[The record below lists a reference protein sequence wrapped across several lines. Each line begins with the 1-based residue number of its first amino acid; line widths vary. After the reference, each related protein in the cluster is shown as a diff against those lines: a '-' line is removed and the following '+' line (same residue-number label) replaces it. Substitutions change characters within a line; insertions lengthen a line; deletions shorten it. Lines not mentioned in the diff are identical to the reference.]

1 MKEKKMKKKSVD
13 TTEESTGTPEGGVV
27 PPVKEYSG
35 SPFWPGEVLSEGGVM
50 LLTIAMLFFFGAIL
64 PAPLG
69 EEANPMKTLHPI
81 YPEWYLLSV
90 FGFVRLWVW
99 DLGPIPAKLIGLI
112 APLGIGVLILLL
124 PFFDKWDKGSGE
136 GQLKH
141 ILRRKWGAIIGIGIL
156 AIIVFMSAM
165 AVMLEKGIV
174 SVG

>member
-1 MKEKKMKKKSVD
+1 MRELE
-13 TTEESTGTPEGGVV
+13 TEEKEVEVIEKYGTSEGGVI

-50 LLTIAMLFFFGAIL
+50 LLTIALLFFLGAIL

-90 FGFVRLWVW
+90 FGFVRFWVW
-99 DLGPIPAKLIGLI
+99 DLGPIPAKLIGLL
-112 APLGIGVLILLL
+112 APLVVGIFILLL
-124 PFFDKWDKGSGE
+124 PFYDTWDKGAGE

-141 ILRRKWGAIIGIGIL
+141 IRRRKWGAIISIGIL
-156 AIIVFMSAM
+156 AAMVVMGAM
-165 AVMLEKGIV
+165 AVILEKGII